1 MRFTDIFIQK
11 PVLAT
16 VVSLFILLLGLR
28 AIVDLNVRQFPE
40 IQNAVITISTAYI
53 GADANLIQGF
63 ITTPLER
70 EVAAAEGIDYL
81 VSTSVQGISVIQA
94 YLRMDFDPNEALTQI
109 AAQVNKVRGDLP
121 LEAEEPVLQLAVG
134 ESIAAMYLSFFS
146 DRLANNQITDYLVR
160 VVEPELAT
168 IPGVQRA
175 EILGGETFAMRI
187 WLDADRM
194 AAHGITGRDV
204 RATLQANNV
213 LSAVG
218 RTRGQLTS
226 INLTAATDLT
236 DPEEFRHLIVREDQG
251 VLIRLGDIAE
261 VELGAENYDVSVSFN
276 GQTATF
282 IGIALA
288 PDANALDVI
297 AEVRKTFNQRVLPQL
312 PEGLNAEIVYDS
324 TEYIESA
331 INEVINTLVM
341 ALGIVLVVI
350 YLFLGSLRSVLI
362 PAVAIPLALVGT
374 FMIMLLLGFSINLLT
389 LLAMVLAIGIVVD
402 DAIIMVENV
411 HRHIEEGLSPFAA
424 AIQGARELAWPIVA
438 MSTTLIAV
446 FLPIAFVGGLT
457 GTLFVEFAFTLAGAV
472 LISGIVALTLSPMMC
487 AKILR
492 GHVPGQRGGRLE
504 AWLDAR
510 FLALQTRYRR
520 RLQRTLDERFTTL
533 VFALI
538 VLVSCYFL
546 FITSATELE
555 PPEDQGFVFA
565 LMEGDAY
572 LTLDQVERNTR
583 LIDAWAAAIPEL
595 QNTFIVNGFGG
606 SAIPSS
612 NEAIAGFVTVPWDQR
627 SRSTAKIL
635 EQDLQPRLDQI
646 PALNIFAIEPPSL
659 PSPGGGAPVSMVI
672 GSTAP
677 IENLAEL
684 ADTIIARALASGRFI
699 FIGSDLDFDQPQVN
713 LRIDRDKAAQM
724 GIDMATLNADLA
736 TLMAGGY
743 AGRFALDNRSYRVIP
758 QIQRHERLNPEQLS
772 ELYTRTRA
780 GEPVS
785 LATIV
790 SLEETVEPRRLQ
802 RFQQLNAVTL
812 SGVPRPG
819 VTLGEALDL
828 LDAIAADVLP
838 TGYSVDYSGQSRQL
852 KAEGAQFV
860 ATFFFALVVI
870 YLVLAAQFESFRD
883 PLIMLMTVPMSIAG
897 ALVFISLGFASLNIY
912 TQVGL
917 VTLIGLIAKHG
928 ILIVEFAN
936 QLQSQGRSLRAAI
949 EEAASLRLRP
959 ILMTTAATVIAMVP
973 LLLATGAGAGSRFAM
988 GLVIAGGMTI
998 GTLFTLFVVP
1008 AVYLYLAQDRAQG
1021 YTQEVQNGRDIQ
1033 TGPDVQSVQNGQV
1046 G

>member
-1 MRFTDIFIQK
+1 MRFTDIFINK

-16 VVSLFILLLGLR
+16 VVSLFILLLGMR

-40 IQNAVITISTAYI
+40 VKNAVVTVSTSYI
-53 GADANLIQGF
+53 GADADLIQGF

-81 VSTSVQGISVIQA
+81 VSTSVPGISVIQA
-94 YLRMDFDPNEALTQI
+94 YLRLDHDPNEALTQI

-121 LEAEEPVLQLAVG
+121 AEAEDPVVELSVG

-146 DRLANNQITDYLVR
+146 DRLANNQITDYLTR
-160 VVEPELAT
+160 VVEPELST
-168 IPGVQRA
+168 IAGVQRA
-175 EILGGETFAMRI
+175 EILGGETFAMRL

-194 AAHGITGRDV
+194 AAYGVTGRDV
-204 RATLQANNV
+204 RAALQANNV
-213 LSAVG
+213 LAAVG
-218 RTRGQLTS
+218 RTRGQMVN
-226 INLTAATDLT
+226 IDLTAATDLNH
-236 DPEEFRHLIVREDQG
+236 PEEFERLIVREDDG
-251 VLIRLGDIAE
+251 ALVRIEDIAT
-261 VELGAENYDVSVSFN
+261 VELGSENYDTSVRFN

-282 IGIALA
+282 IGIALS

-297 AEVRKTFNQRVLPQL
+297 AAVREAFRERVQPQL

-324 TEYIESA
+324 TDYIESA
-331 INEVINTLVM
+331 IDEVILTIGL
-341 ALGIVLVVI
+341 ALGIVLLVI

-374 FMIMLLLGFSINLLT
+374 FLLMLLMGFSINLLT

-402 DAIIMVENV
+402 DAIIMLENV
-411 HRHIEEGLSPFAA
+411 HRHIEDGMQPYDA

-472 LISGIVALTLSPMMC
+472 LISGVVALTLSPMMC
-487 AKILR
+487 SKILR
-492 GHVPGQRGGRLE
+492 GHEGGRPGGRLE
-504 AWLDAR
+504 SWLDAR
-510 FLALQTRYRR
+510 FQGLQQRYRR
-520 RLQRTLDERFTTL
+520 LLHGALNERFTL
-533 VFALI
+533 LAFGLI

-546 FITSATELE
+546 FISSDTELE
-555 PPEDQGFVFA
+555 PPEDQGFVFSI
-565 LMEGDAY
+565 MEGDAY
-572 LTLDQVERNTR
+572 LGLDLLERNTR
-583 LIDAWAAAIPEL
+583 LIDAFAGEIPEL

-606 SAIPSS
+606 GATPST
-612 NEAIAGFVTVPWDQR
+612 NAAIAGFVMVPWDQR
-627 SRSTAKIL
+627 GRATSTIL
-635 EQDLQPRLDQI
+635 EQDLQPRLDKI
-646 PALNIFAIEPPSL
+646 PALSIFAIEPPSL
-659 PSPGGGAPVSMVI
+659 PSPGGGGAPVSMVI
-672 GSTAP
+672 GSTGP
-677 IENLAEL
+677 IENLGEL
-684 ADTIIARALASGRFI
+684 ADEIISRAMATGRFI
-699 FIGSDLDFDQPQVN
+699 FMDSDLDFDQPRVDLN
-713 LRIDRDKAAQM
+713 IDRDKAAQM
-724 GIDMATLNADLA
+724 GIDMATLTADLA
-736 TLMAGGY
+736 PLLSGGFT
-743 AGRFALDNRSYRVIP
+743 GRFALDNRSYRVIP
-758 QIQRHERLNPEQLS
+758 QVQRSERLNPDQLG
-772 ELYTRTRA
+772 ELYTRTRE
-780 GEPVS
+780 GEPVPLS
-785 LATIV
+785 NIV
-790 SLEETVEPRRLQ
+790 TLEETVVPRRLQ

-819 VTLGEALDL
+819 VTLGEALGL
-828 LDAIAADVLP
+828 VEGIAAEVLP
-838 TGYSVDYSGQSRQL
+838 LGYSVDYSGQSRQL

-860 ATFFFALVVI
+860 VTFFFALIVI

-936 QLQSQGRSLRAAI
+936 QLQTQGRSMREAI

-959 ILMTTAATVIAMVP
+959 ILMTTTATVIAMVP
-973 LLLATGAGAGSRFAM
+973 LLIATGAGAGSRFAM
-988 GLVIAGGMTI
+988 GLVIASGMTI

-1008 AVYLYLAQDRAQG
+1008 AVYLYLAQDRSAQP
-1021 YTQEVQNGRDIQ
+1021 GRALAADA
-1033 TGPDVQSVQNGQV
+1033 GPG
-1046 G
+1046 

>member
-1 MRFTDIFIQK
+1 MRFTDTFIHK

-16 VVSLFILLLGLR
+16 VVSLFILLLGTR
-28 AIVDLNVRQFPE
+28 AIFDLNVRQFPE
-40 IQNAVITISTAYI
+40 IQNAVITVSTTYI
-53 GADANLIQGF
+53 GADADLVQGF

-81 VSTSVQGISVIQA
+81 VSTSVPGISVIQA
-94 YLRMDFDPNEALTQI
+94 YLRLDHDPNEALTQI

-121 LEAEEPVLQLAVG
+121 TEAEEPVLELAVG

-168 IPGVQRA
+168 IAGVQRA

-194 AAHGITGRDV
+194 AAHGVTGRDV
-204 RATLQANNV
+204 RAALEANNV
-213 LSAVG
+213 LAAIG
-218 RTRGQLTS
+218 QTRGQLVT
-226 INLTAATDLT
+226 IDLTAGTDLSR
-236 DPEEFRHLIVREDQG
+236 PEEFEQLIVREDDG
-251 VLIRLGDIAE
+251 ALVRIEDIAT
-261 VELGAENYDVSVSFN
+261 VELGSQSYDTSVRFN

-282 IGIALA
+282 IGIELS
-288 PDANALDVI
+288 PDANALEVI
-297 AEVRKTFNQRVLPQL
+297 ARVREVFRNRVQPQL
-312 PEGLNAEIVYDS
+312 PEGLHAEIVYDS
-324 TEYIESA
+324 TDYIESA
-331 INEVINTLVM
+331 IEEVILTILL

-350 YLFLGSLRSVLI
+350 YLFLGSLRSVVI
-362 PAVAIPLALVGT
+362 PAVAIPLALIGT
-374 FMIMLLLGFSINLLT
+374 FMLMLLMGFSINLLT

-411 HRHIEEGLSPFAA
+411 HRHIEDGVHPFDAA
-424 AIQGARELAWPIVA
+424 LRGARELAWPIVA

-446 FLPIAFVGGLT
+446 FLPIGFVGGLT

-472 LISGIVALTLSPMMC
+472 LLSGVVALTLSPMMC
-487 AKILR
+487 SRILR
-492 GHVPGQRGGRLE
+492 GHGAGRSGGRLE

-510 FLALQTRYRR
+510 FEGLQARYRR
-520 RLQRTLDERFTTL
+520 RLHGALTDRFTVL
-533 VFALI
+533 VFGLI

-546 FITSATELE
+546 FITSSTELE
-555 PPEDQGFVFA
+555 PPEDQGFVFTI
-565 LMEGDAY
+565 MEGDAY
-572 LTLDQVERNTR
+572 LALDHLERNTQ
-583 LIDAWAAAIPEL
+583 LIDAYLDAIPEL
-595 QNTFIVNGFGG
+595 RNTFIVNGFGG
-606 SAIPSS
+606 GATPAT
-612 NEAIAGFVTVPWDQR
+612 NEAIGGFVMAPWNER
-627 SRSTAKIL
+627 ARRTSAIL
-635 EQDLQPRLDQI
+635 EQDLQPRLDRV
-646 PALNIFAIEPPSL
+646 PALSIFAVEPPSL

-672 GSTAP
+672 GSTGP
-677 IENLAEL
+677 LENLGEL
-684 ADTIIARALASGRFI
+684 AGEIIARAMATGRFI
-699 FIGSDLDFDQPQVN
+699 FMDSDLKFDQPRVD

-736 TLMAGGY
+736 SILAG
-743 AGRFALDNRSYRVIP
+743 AFTGRFAMDNRSYRVIP
-758 QIQRHERLNPEQLS
+758 QVQRSERLNPDQLG
-772 ELYTRTRA
+772 ELFTRTRD
-780 GEPVS
+780 GEPVPLS
-785 LATIV
+785 NIV
-790 SLEETVEPRRLQ
+790 TLEETVVPRRLQ

-819 VTLGEALDL
+819 VTLGEALEL
-828 LDAIAADVLP
+828 LDGIAAEVLP
-838 TGYSVDYSGQSRQL
+838 AGYTVDYAGQSRQL

-860 ATFFFALVVI
+860 VTFFFALVVI

-936 QLQSQGRSLRAAI
+936 QLQTEGRTQLEAV

-988 GLVIAGGMTI
+988 GLVIATGMTI

-1008 AVYLYLAQDRAQG
+1008 AVYLYLARDRSERPAAARHP
-1021 YTQEVQNGRDIQ
+1021 NG
-1033 TGPDVQSVQNGQV
+1033 
-1046 G
+1046 